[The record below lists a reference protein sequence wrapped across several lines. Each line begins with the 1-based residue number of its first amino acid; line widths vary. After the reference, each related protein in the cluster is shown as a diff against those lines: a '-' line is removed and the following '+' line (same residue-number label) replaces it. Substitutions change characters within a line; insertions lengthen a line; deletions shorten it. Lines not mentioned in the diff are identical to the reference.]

1 MKSEDKKDKHKDIY
15 EKAKQDSNPLR
26 EYLDREEEKYA
37 NFLISAGMTSELA
50 DFRMRRF
57 IEDHQQLEYS
67 RITNIMNEV
76 MRLSRR
82 VDALEK
88 KINEDKDN

>member
-1 MKSEDKKDKHKDIY
+1 MKSEDKKEIY
-15 EKAKQDSNPLR
+15 EEAMQASSSALE
-26 EYLDREEEKYA
+26 EYLKREDEKYA
-37 NFLISAGMTSELA
+37 SYLISAGMTSELA

-88 KINEDKDN
+88 QINEDKDN

>member
-1 MKSEDKKDKHKDIY
+1 MNSDKHKEIY
-15 EKAKQDSNPLR
+15 EETKQTSDALR
-26 EYLDREEEKYA
+26 EFLDREDERYA

-57 IEDHQQLEYS
+57 IEDHQRLEYS
-67 RITNIMNEV
+67 RITNLMNEV

-88 KINEDKDN
+88 QINENKDN